1 MFKKVFRYYFTLAL
15 VHLFYTILLTIHI
28 LYIDNKDLHESG
40 FHVSIV
46 GLMLVL
52 NIIFIFYSQVEIWIE
67 KLEYLNSVWNYID
80 TLADWLLFT
89 YSVMFLDEDEQSKR
103 NKDRAA
109 LLAAGC
115 FFVYIRLIGF
125 FRLHKSS
132 RYYIRMIIHIT
143 EKVKYFIL
151 ILATCTLAT
160 SFSLKALRQNQEY

>member
-1 MFKKVFRYYFTLAL
+1 MWKKVYKYYRTIAL
-15 VHLFYTILLTIHI
+15 LHLFYTILVTLHI
-28 LYIDNKDLHESG
+28 LYIDNKDLYESG

-103 NKDRAA
+103 NKDRAGI
-109 LLAAGC
+109 LAFGC

-125 FRLHKSS
+125 FRLHEGS